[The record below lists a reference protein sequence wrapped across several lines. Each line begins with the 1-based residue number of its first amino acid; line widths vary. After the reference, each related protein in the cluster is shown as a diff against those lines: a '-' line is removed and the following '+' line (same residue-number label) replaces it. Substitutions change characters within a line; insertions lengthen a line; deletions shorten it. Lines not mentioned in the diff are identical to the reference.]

1 MSDPYTHMNL
11 SEVKNM
17 APEFGYAELAEARF
31 AQKPLDAEQTGV
43 SHLKLKPGKRMPFGH
58 KHDEAE
64 EVYIVIGGSGRIKLD
79 DEIVEV
85 VELDAIR
92 IAPQV
97 ARGVE
102 GGPEGIE
109 ILMVGAHHPNDGEL
123 LHGWWQD

>member
-1 MSDPYTHMNL
+1 MSDAFTHKNL
-11 SEVKNM
+11 TEVKDS
-17 APEFGYAELAEARF
+17 APGFGFGELAEARF
-31 AQKPLDAEQTGV
+31 AKDELDAERTGV

-64 EVYIVIGGSGRIKLD
+64 EVYIVVRGSGRIKLD
-79 DEIVEV
+79 DEIIEV

-92 IAPQV
+92 ISPEV

-109 ILMVGAHHPNDGEL
+109 VIAVGARHDGDGEL
-123 LHGWWQD
+123 LQGWWED

>member
-1 MSDPYTHMNL
+1 MADRYTHKQL
-11 SEVKNM
+11 TDVKDS
-17 APEFGYAELAEARF
+17 APEFGFGELAEARF
-31 AQKPLDAEQTGV
+31 ARESLDAEQTGI

-64 EVYIVIGGSGRIKLD
+64 EIYIVIAGSGRIKLD
-79 DEIVEV
+79 DEIIEV

-102 GGPEGIE
+102 GGPDGIQ
-109 ILMVGAHHPNDGEL
+109 ILAVGAHHADDGEL
-123 LHGWWQD
+123 LHNWWED

>member
-1 MSDPYTHMNL
+1 MPEPYTHKNL

-17 APEFGYAELAEARF
+17 APEFGYGELGEARF
-31 AQKPLDAEQTGV
+31 AQESIDAEQTGV

-64 EVYIVIGGSGRIKLD
+64 EVYIVIAGSGRIKLD

-85 VELDAIR
+85 VELDLIR
-92 IAPQV
+92 IAPEV

-109 ILMVGAHHPNDGEL
+109 MLMVGAHHANDGEL
-123 LHGWWQD
+123 LHGWWED

>member
-1 MSDPYTHMNL
+1 MADTYTHMRL
-11 SEVKNM
+11 TEVKDS
-17 APEFGYAELAEARF
+17 APEFGFGELAEARF
-31 AQKPLDAEQTGV
+31 AREALDAEQTGI

-64 EVYIVIGGSGRIKLD
+64 EIYIVIAGSGRIKLD
-79 DEIVEV
+79 DEIIEV

-92 IAPQV
+92 IAPEV

-109 ILMVGAHHPNDGEL
+109 VLAVGAHHDNDGEL
-123 LHGWWQD
+123 LHGWWED